1 MKIFCISIYDENYSF
16 FNENNL
22 TPVGLGE
29 NHFNKNWI
37 NDKFDNDISIKNKNF
52 GEYSFHYRL
61 WKDPSLNTENIN
73 GLVFAHIE
81 DFG

>member
-29 NHFNKNWI
+29 NNFNKNWI
-37 NDKFDNDISIKNKNF
+37 NDKFDNDISIKNKNLM
-52 GEYSFHYRL
+52 R
-61 WKDPSLNTENIN
+61 IN
-73 GLVFAHIE
+73 YF
-81 DFG
+81 